1 MLDVIIT
8 YISLAIASLP
18 YVTKLCINAFY
29 VHSINKRNIMTKVHY
44 CKLHIW
50 QSTINVQYI

>member
-29 VHSINKRNIMTKVHY
+29 VHSINERKTYTIVSYIYGKV
-44 CKLHIW
+44 I
-50 QSTINVQYI
+50 